1 MHSIN
6 LMDAYVIENLR
17 SNGYS
22 NGQIIE
28 EAEDKN
34 TSTFQHVK
42 ENMDFSRLEELEA
55 SGNLKSILEDGYQV
69 SFLTSNGLKNLI
81 RLKYGKEE
89 REDYT
94 FEDFTVD
101 GLELSEAEE
110 TELEDLLS
118 QNWTFSKNE
127 NGVRISPVN

>member
-22 NGQIIE
+22 NTQIIG

-34 TSTFQHVK
+34 TSAFQHVK
-42 ENMDFSRLEELEA
+42 ENMDFSRLEDLEA

-89 REDYT
+89 GEDYT
-94 FEDFTVD
+94 FEDFTVY
-101 GLELSEAEE
+101 GLELSEVEE